1 LESGN
6 FNRDPIAFLFFCLPR
21 KTLIIAISAHFP
33 IRRDATFDK
42 KMKKHLIVIQLVML
56 INLALAQSK
65 EQDNEPAGMESVSP
79 NIFVRDIKATIEF
92 YKILGFK
99 VVTAIPEGNN
109 PIFVMMTC
117 GTARFMFQ
125 TFKSIEN
132 TLPIISR
139 ADGASLLLYIKVKSI
154 RSLYKKIRGSIN
166 VVQELEK
173 TFYGTTEFSIKDNNN
188 YMLTFAQ
195 NE

>member
-1 LESGN
+1 
-6 FNRDPIAFLFFCLPR
+6 
-21 KTLIIAISAHFP
+21 
-33 IRRDATFDK
+33 
-42 KMKKHLIVIQLVML
+42 MKKYLLVIQLVML
-56 INLALAQSK
+56 ISMVAAQTK
-65 EQDNEPAGMESVSP
+65 AHDNEPAAMESVSP
-79 NIFVRDIKATIEF
+79 NIFVRDIKATIDF

-99 VVTAIPEGNN
+99 VMTAVPEGND

-117 GTARFMFQ
+117 GTATFMFQ
-125 TFKSIEN
+125 AFGSIEN

-139 ADGASLLLYIKVKSI
+139 SDGASLLLYIKEKDIQSMYENVKDTI
-154 RSLYKKIRGSIN
+154 PVLL
-166 VVQELEK
+166 ELEK

>member
-1 LESGN
+1 MH
-6 FNRDPIAFLFFCLPR
+6 I
-21 KTLIIAISAHFP
+21 
-33 IRRDATFDK
+33 TFDK
-42 KMKKHLIVIQLVML
+42 KMKKFLIVIQLVML
-56 INLALAQSK
+56 INMAAAQTK
-65 EQDNEPAGMESVSP
+65 VHDNEPAAMESVSP

-99 VVTAIPEGNN
+99 VVNVVPERND

-117 GTARFMFQ
+117 GTATFMFQ
-125 TFKSIEN
+125 TFRSIEN

-139 ADGASLLLYIKVKSI
+139 SDGASLLLYIKVKDI
-154 RSLYKKIRGSIN
+154 RSLYEKVRSTIP
-166 VVQELEK
+166 VLHELEK

-188 YMLTFAQ
+188 YLLTFAQ